1 MTRQLAELAGALAAF
16 DADLGPD
23 TSRVTLV
30 TLSEFGRRVAENG
43 SRGTD
48 HGNANTVL
56 LLGGGVQGGRVHG
69 DWPGLGRDQLD
80 DGDLAVRTD
89 YRDVLADVLRSRSG
103 LSDLSAVFPG
113 HRATTSGYVRA
124 R

>member
-16 DADLGPD
+16 DADLGPGM
-23 TSRVTLV
+23 SRVTLV

-69 DWPGLGRDQLD
+69 DWPGLAKDQLD
-80 DGDLAVRTD
+80 DGDLAVRTTSGT
-89 YRDVLADVLRSRSG
+89 RSPTSCAPASG
-103 LSDLSAVFPG
+103 SRTVCVFPG
-113 HRATTSGYVRA
+113 HRAATSGYVRA
-124 R
+124 G